1 MGTLKPEKIKR
12 AEILHIRTLKG
23 LTEQERCNFSYADL
37 PRYFRV
43 MLWDR
48 DHICKWENC
57 KYPDRIILT
66 FEESTLDHIVPRSKG
81 GRTRLLNLQLMHAR
95 CNSEKSNKMPAHYNK
110 YAFVPIPSRSYQPN
124 KYLRNRGI
132 A

>member
-23 LTEQERCNFSYADL
+23 MTEQERCNFSYADL

-43 MLWDR
+43 FLWDI

-57 KYPDRIILT
+57 KVPGRIIAT
-66 FEESTLDHIVPRSKG
+66 FEEATLDHIVPRSKG
-81 GRTRLLNLQLMHAR
+81 GRTRLINLQLMHAR
-95 CNSEKSNKMPAHYNK
+95 CNSEKSNKMPTHFNP
-110 YAFVPIPSRSYQPN
+110 YAFIPTTSRSHGPN
-124 KYLRNRGI
+124 KYMRKHGI